1 MEASVFVRQP
11 NSYEYSKLG
20 KRKFTVL
27 PRHDEFFSADFEGGK
42 KYFQV
47 LAVCHGEN
55 EGAVE
60 LYAVQAE
67 PPWLVKKARSIGF
80 AK

>member
-1 MEASVFVRQP
+1 MEASLFVRQP

-20 KRKFTVL
+20 KRKFSVL
-27 PRHDEFFSADFEGGK
+27 PRHDEFFSADFEGSK

-47 LAVCHGEN
+47 LAVCHAEN
-55 EGAVE
+55 EGAIE

-80 AK
+80 GK

>member
-11 NSYEYSKLG
+11 NSYEYNNLG
-20 KRKFTVL
+20 KRKFSIL
-27 PRHDEFFSADFEGGK
+27 PRNDEFISADFEGSK

-55 EGAVE
+55 QGAIEV
-60 LYAVQAE
+60 YAVQAE